1 MGQQKDITEF
11 VKAAIAACSNEKKQ
25 GVFECPICHST
36 AIAMKSS
43 VNGHMMANCPDCK
56 TMVRQ

>member
-1 MGQQKDITEF
+1 MEREKLMSAFMQM
-11 VKAAIAACSNEKKQ
+11 AIAACANEKKQ
-25 GVFECPICHST
+25 GTFQCPICQST

-56 TMVRQ
+56 TLIRQ